1 MPENIAE
8 PLLKWYDKNK
18 RLLPWRDK
26 DNDRLFYIIE
36 NYVHDRNWRYPRGK
50 TGT

>member
-18 RLLPWRDK
+18 K
-26 DNDRLFYIIE
+26 DPALEEIRSNAYYTWVSEIMLSRPEWKL
-36 NYVHDRNWRYPRGK
+36 
-50 TGT
+50 